1 MNHFFISIILDL
13 GLKKTAR
20 LQVDPLEIW
29 KAFLN
34 VVRTIIAQNVQKVTK
49 DEVCQ
54 EIITLNGSKATM
66 YRDIPTDI
74 LKSSVNL
81 HLDFVTDIINKF
93 FRDGEFP
100 KTVIYTEVLPVSK
113 KKDHHGK

>member
-1 MNHFFISIILDL
+1 M
-13 GLKKTAR
+13 
-20 LQVDPLEIW
+20 W
-29 KAFLN
+29 
-34 VVRTIIAQNVQKVTK
+34 
-49 DEVCQ
+49 Q

-66 YRDIPTDI
+66 YRDI

-81 HLDFVTDIINKF
+81 HLDFVTDIINKS

-100 KTVIYTEVLPVSK
+100 KTVIYTEVLPIYK